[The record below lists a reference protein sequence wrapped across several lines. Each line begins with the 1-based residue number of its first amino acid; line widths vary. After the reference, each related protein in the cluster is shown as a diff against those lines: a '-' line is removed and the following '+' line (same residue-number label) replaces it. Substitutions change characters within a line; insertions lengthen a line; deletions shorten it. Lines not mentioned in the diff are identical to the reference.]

1 MNLSLQYHS
10 CVIRCACRCGQV
22 WRTATTRR
30 CCRRYRL
37 RPVGRRR
44 RRAVTVVRLAD
55 CVDDWPSSRTC
66 RPARRWMSVRRRPTG
81 GESSTRSCQR
91 DRSSRCAYCETRSVH
106 WLPDQTLLTAVI
118 SCSSTTV
125 IFIYDDS
132 DDVVIVFVVVV
143 VVVKTLYFR
152 LLFELD

>member
-30 CCRRYRL
+30 CCRLCLL

-44 RRAVTVVRLAD
+44 RPAVTVVRLAD

-66 RPARRWMSVRRRPTG
+66 RPARRWTSARRRPTG
-81 GESSTRSCQR
+81 GESSTRSSQR
-91 DRSSRCAYCETRSVH
+91 DRSSRYAYCETRSVH

-125 IFIYDDS
+125 IIYDDS
-132 DDVVIVFVVVV
+132 DDDVIAAAAAAAAVVVN
-143 VVVKTLYFR
+143 TLYFG
-152 LLFELD
+152 LLF